1 MRGDDCQ
8 ASGKGSNKIRKKAW
22 GESKEQ
28 REDRQT
34 GREERFAT
42 GCLFN
47 GIEGEWWLGTQ
58 TQEVA
63 VTCTIFYLIYRQ
75 LRPDKGCHCDFSL
88 LAALAVQ
95 LSNSH
100 PRVSL
105 SGLPWAFLEIQVVG
119 TRLQTLLMSC

>member
-47 GIEGEWWLGTQ
+47 GIEGGM
-58 TQEVA
+58 VA
-63 VTCTIFYLIYRQ
+63 WNTNPGSCCDVYYFLPYLQ
-75 LRPDKGCHCDFSL
+75 
-88 LAALAVQ
+88 AAPA
-95 LSNSH
+95 
-100 PRVSL
+100 R
-105 SGLPWAFLEIQVVG
+105 
-119 TRLQTLLMSC
+119 